1 MAIPYAL
8 RAPSG
13 IYHFRLRIPRSYHH
27 LGTEIR
33 LSLSTRDKHQAAILA
48 ASLRVK
54 AFDLLPTVDTISELK
69 ASLSD
74 RPQARSRP
82 AIPAP
87 QCLTLRTLWDRYAA
101 HQLHDARGKTR
112 HESAHALDVF
122 SELSGGDLP
131 SSEFTKTRVRDFVA
145 ALASYPSRRSLG
157 KMASMTLTQIQ
168 SGDYQPIS
176 IRTQSNIITLLSAFA
191 NWLAGHGY
199 IESNPLAGIKPKA
212 QKQAAK
218 QKTWSQEDI
227 ALWFSPEHLDTLQG
241 WQYWLPLMGLYTGAR
256 LEELA
261 ALKATDIHEHEGI
274 AYFEV
279 HDRDGRHI
287 KNAASSRLV
296 PIHSRLVD
304 LGFLE
309 FVEGRKDHERLFELR
324 RIQGRYG
331 FNSSKWF
338 GRHRKKLGITPDFH
352 GLRHTV
358 AESLRLAGVQGHAI
372 SWLLGHSGA
381 TMTDHYGRDGNPIH
395 RLPLVRE
402 AVEKL
407 VF

>member
-1 MAIPYAL
+1 MAVPYTI
-8 RAPSG
+8 RKPSG
-13 IYHFRLRIPRSYHH
+13 LYYFRIRIPREYGH
-27 LGTEIR
+27 LGREFS
-33 LSLSTRDKHQAAILA
+33 LSLSTTNKHEARSAAA
-48 ASLRVK
+48 AMVVK

-122 SELSGGDLP
+122 IELSGGDLP
-131 SSEFTKTRVRDFVA
+131 SSEFTKARVRDFVA

-176 IRTQSNIITLLSAFA
+176 IRTQINIISRLSSYS

-199 IESNPLAGIKPKA
+199 IESNPLAGIRPKA

-227 ALWFSPEHLDTLQG
+227 ALWFSPDHLDTLQG

-274 AYFEV
+274 HYFEI

-309 FVEGRKDHERLFELR
+309 LVEGRKDHERLFELSPS
-324 RIQGRYG
+324 QGRYG
-331 FNSSKWF
+331 FSASKWF

-352 GLRHTV
+352 GLRHTA